1 MQSTD
6 SVWIPDDSPVELC
19 FKDFD
24 VDFAATLTTNEEGNL
39 KPHFWS
45 IHLKFGDSYF
55 THDNWFFA
63 FTFHQTVKFAMVVIE
78 NTAFI
83 CGELILSEMGEPV
96 LTQMFNDYKMPFAQ
110 MPTPFLGQGDV
121 REDFVLDWRLT
132 HDPMIESG

>member
-1 MQSTD
+1 M
-6 SVWIPDDSPVELC
+6 
-19 FKDFD
+19 
-24 VDFAATLTTNEEGNL
+24 TTNEEGNL

-63 FTFHQTVKFAMVVIE
+63 LWFHQTLKFAMIVVE

-83 CGELILSEMGEPV
+83 CGELILSEMGEPI
-96 LTQMFNDYKMPFAQ
+96 LTKMFNDYKMPFGK

-121 REDFVLDWRLT
+121 RDDFMLDWRLT
-132 HDPMIESG
+132 HDPVVEDG